1 MPCCRPGDI
10 VAIWDHI
17 LEHGNR
23 DAPVNMSIS
32 ILPARYMRVVSDAS
46 MSVVLRRVLTK
57 VSSQS
62 DPEAAKIVFEC
73 GAPVMMVPLEVTHT
87 ALATPAVL
95 QRLSVR
101 STPFLGLMRK
111 LLLFFAQTYREVFS
125 FEHPPLHDPLAV
137 FYVACPE
144 AFKARS
150 CRPCEL
156 PCILS
161 CSKLG
166 AVLHT
171 TPQHDIPQTH

>member
-1 MPCCRPGDI
+1 M
-10 VAIWDHI
+10 
-17 LEHGNR
+17 
-23 DAPVNMSIS
+23 
-32 ILPARYMRVVSDAS
+32 
-46 MSVVLRRVLTK
+46 
-57 VSSQS
+57 QS

-95 QRLSVR
+95 QRLSAR

-150 CRPCEL
+150 FCPC
-156 PCILS
+156 
-161 CSKLG
+161 KLHG
-166 AVLHT
+166 HRHGVDWLHGVA
-171 TPQHDIPQTH
+171 